1 MYRKVKKIPTVLAL
15 FLLLAGVGA
24 AVFLDKSSP
33 SLTLRASKSIQPEEV
48 HFSNINESSFTVSWI
63 TTVPSIGSVLVN
75 RDEQKFTFLDDL
87 DSDNIP
93 RPRTTHYITV
103 KNLNESATYS
113 VKVISGNQNCS
124 SNLSCPTY
132 TQQTAVRLDSALSL
146 PPAHGTIF
154 VNDDKPAE
162 GAIVYLTIGKSAP
175 LSSRV
180 DSSGLWVIPLT
191 NLRNQD
197 LLSRPIISDND
208 IVQITAQLS
217 PDEVATAVVDIRS
230 IRQNLTIPK
239 IILGNSYNFIDL
251 ISKKDLLAK
260 IEQPENQKNILGITS
275 QSETRIPTTTE
286 KINVLFPKND
296 GDSTPDNRPR
306 LRGMAPAG
314 SLLLITVNST
324 PQTGK
329 ITVNDDGTWSWRPP
343 KELPAGI
350 HNLNIQG
357 YDQNGNLFTVTRQFI
372 VLKSGESVLGEST
385 PSASLTPSP
394 IITVSPTVN
403 LTPTATPVTSPTT
416 AVSITPSPTL
426 QPTSPPVTQVPTRP
440 PTSGSTGITVLLV
453 SLGAMFLVTAKLL
466 IA

>member
-24 AVFLDKSSP
+24 AVILDKSSP
-33 SLTLRASKSIQPEEV
+33 SLTLRAGKSIQPEEV
-48 HFSNINESSFTVSWI
+48 HFSNINEGSFTVSWI

-75 RDEQKFTFLDDL
+75 HDEQKFTFLDDL

-93 RPRTTHYITV
+93 RPRITHYITV
-103 KNLNESATYS
+103 KNLNESTTYS
-113 VKVISGNQNCS
+113 VKIISGNQNCS
-124 SNLSCPTY
+124 GNLSCPTY

-154 VNDDKPAE
+154 ANNDKPAE
-162 GAIVYLTIGKSAP
+162 TTVVYLTIGKSAP

-197 LLSRPIISDND
+197 LLSRPITSDND

-217 PDEVATAVVDIRS
+217 PDEVATAVVDVKS
-230 IRQNLTIPK
+230 IRQNLKIPK

-260 IEQPENQKNILGITS
+260 IEQSENQKNILGITT
-275 QSETRIPTTTE
+275 QLETRVQTTTE
-286 KINVLFPKND
+286 KINILFPKSD

-306 LRGMAPAG
+306 LRGVAPAG
-314 SLLLITVNST
+314 SLLLITVNSI

-329 ITVNDDGTWSWRPP
+329 ITVNDDGSWSWRPP

-394 IITVSPTVN
+394 S
-403 LTPTATPVTSPTT
+403 A
-416 AVSITPSPTL
+416 TPSPTL
-426 QPTSPPVTQVPTRP
+426 NLTPTITQSISPTTAPTSVPTITSIPTTTVIPTRP

-466 IA
+466 IT